1 MSASGLAYGAPSA
14 SDETAP
20 ARRRFLCMSCGQA
33 TLEPVLAPDVA
44 ARCTGCR
51 WETNDLLTLV
61 PVRPAPLPTLVLGEG
76 ALAWVR
82 LGVFVAVAGGL
93 AALLLR
99 P

>member
-1 MSASGLAYGAPSA
+1 MSEPGLAYDARAPRA
-14 SDETAP
+14 ETAP
-20 ARRRFLCMSCGQA
+20 ARRSFLCMSCGQA
-33 TLEPVLAPDVA
+33 TLESVLAPDVA

-61 PVRPAPLPTLVLGEG
+61 PVRPAPLPALVLGEG

-82 LGVFVAVAGGL
+82 LAVFVGVTGGL

-99 P
+99 A